1 MRTPTTVRTSVVTL
15 LLLAGAA
22 EAQVPASELTRTL
35 TVPAPPEGDPPA
47 SPVYVRT
54 PLVTTLQFER
64 PLRAATLSGPGAE
77 HITVQRL
84 GPDAVIV
91 RPVSPLPSG
100 EKPTLT
106 VVAEDGPRHLFTLVT
121 DTDEVDVQVRVQRG
135 QCLTADPEDLDA
147 LAAELLLREPVRN
160 IRKLLFQQQIVDA
173 DTENARLKIWG
184 TLPMSQLAV
193 VTLRIDSDANP
204 FEFGR
209 AHFKSPI
216 GRLKVLGARPDAEG
230 NISIV
235 VRRPVNE
242 ADGVAY
248 TLTVS
253 ERNGH
258 RELVARNVVPWP
270 ILPASTAR
278 EPLGPEG
285 PAKTDPNGRGRN
297 GEVPRSK
304 LRQRR

>member
-1 MRTPTTVRTSVVTL
+1 MRAPTSVRAPIVTL
-15 LLLAGAA
+15 LLLCGAA

-54 PLVTTLQFER
+54 RMVTTLQFEL
-64 PLRAATLSGPGAE
+64 PLRAVTLSGPGAE

-91 RPVSPLPSG
+91 RPESPLPSG

-106 VVAEDGPRHLFTLVT
+106 VVAEDGSRHLFTLVT

-160 IRKLLFQQQIVDA
+160 IRKLSFQQDISEGTSGGAKLQV
-173 DTENARLKIWG
+173 WG
-184 TLPMSQLAV
+184 SLPLSQLAIV
-193 VTLRIDSDANP
+193 AVRIESTDEP
-204 FEFGR
+204 FTFGHAR
-209 AHFKSPI
+209 FTSSA
-216 GRLKVLGARPDAEG
+216 GRIKILGTRLDAEG
-230 NISIV
+230 NISIAV
-235 VRRPVNE
+235 KRPENE
-242 ADGVAY
+242 ADGRAY
-248 TLTVS
+248 SLEVG
-253 ERNGH
+253 ERSGA
-258 RELVARNVVPWP
+258 RRLVAEVIPWP
-270 ILPASTAR
+270 VPPNSTTSK
-278 EPLGPEG
+278 PLGSESHPK
-285 PAKTDPNGRGRN
+285 ADPDGRGRD
-297 GEVPRSK
+297 GELPRKK